1 MKKTLRILVLI
12 EIALTISS
20 LVVDFYM
27 QQFLPDLLRAYL
39 RQTKAT
45 EITSLEW
52 TVLAIGLGMVSL
64 NTVAW
69 IALWRFS
76 RHARLLYTCAW
87 AVSLPLQLMLGP
99 YVRSGTAEALEV
111 AAVLTAGM
119 ILGILYFGV
128 TASAWGPCNKSVA
141 VGQPA
146 EPLIN

>member
-1 MKKTLRILVLI
+1 MKRTLRILVLT

-27 QQFLPDLLRAYL
+27 QQFLPDLLQAYL
-39 RQTKAT
+39 RQTKAV

-52 TVLAIGLGMVSL
+52 TVLAISLGIIALMI
-64 NTVAW
+64 VAW

-87 AVSLPLQLMLGP
+87 AVSLPLTIMWGP

-119 ILGILYFGV
+119 ILGILYFDV
-128 TASAWGPCNKSVA
+128 TASAGKPSNKSAA
-141 VGQPA
+141 VGQQQ
-146 EPLIN
+146 NR